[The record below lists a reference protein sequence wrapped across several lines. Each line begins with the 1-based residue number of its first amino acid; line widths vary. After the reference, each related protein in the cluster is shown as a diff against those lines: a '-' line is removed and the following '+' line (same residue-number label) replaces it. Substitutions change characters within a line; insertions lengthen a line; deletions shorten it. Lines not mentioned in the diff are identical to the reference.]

1 MKMNNVNLGE
11 IVRQLVAEKGLSDAK
26 FAAMIG
32 KQRQNIKTSVYQKK
46 SLDTDTVCLINQAL
60 NCNLFDYFYPCNAN
74 HYSSLKATVTVEM
87 GEEKQDKTFTFLFGE
102 NKVEIK

>member
-1 MKMNNVNLGE
+1 MNNVNLGE
-11 IVRQLVAEKGLSDAK
+11 IVRQLVAEKGLSSAK

-32 KQRQNIKTSVYQKK
+32 KHRQNVEKTIYQKK

-60 NCNLFDYFYPCNAN
+60 DCNLFDYFYPCNAY

-87 GEEKQDKTFTFLFGE
+87 GEEKQDKTFTFLFGD